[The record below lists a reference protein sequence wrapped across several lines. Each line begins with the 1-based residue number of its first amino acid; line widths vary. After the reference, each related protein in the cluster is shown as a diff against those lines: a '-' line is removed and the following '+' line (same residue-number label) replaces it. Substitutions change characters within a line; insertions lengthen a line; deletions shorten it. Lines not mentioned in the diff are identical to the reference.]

1 MSSFFTVVYVDDLF
15 RTDTSIAADSTSL
28 EMITVF
34 LLDLH
39 ELDFHWWFEH
49 SFFGEILFVLS
60 VKITV
65 CDVDIL
71 RFVWIR

>member
-1 MSSFFTVVYVDDLF
+1 MLTTLF
-15 RTDTSIAADSTSL
+15 RIHTSIVADSTSL

-39 ELDFHWWFEH
+39 ELDYHWWFEH
-49 SFFGEILFVLS
+49 SFFGEIIFVLS

-65 CDVDIL
+65 YDVNIL
-71 RFVWIR
+71 RFV

>member
-1 MSSFFTVVYVDDLF
+1 MLTTLF
-15 RTDTSIAADSTSL
+15 RIHTSIVADSTSL

-39 ELDFHWWFEH
+39 ELDYHWWFKH

-60 VKITV
+60 VRITV